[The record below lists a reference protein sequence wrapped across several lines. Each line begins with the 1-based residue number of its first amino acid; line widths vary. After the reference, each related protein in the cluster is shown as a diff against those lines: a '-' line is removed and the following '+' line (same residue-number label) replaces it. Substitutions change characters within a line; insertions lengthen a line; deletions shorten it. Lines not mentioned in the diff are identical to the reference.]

1 MLLYAA
7 QDSSIKIDFTHRQS
21 AHCES
26 GVTSNLLYHYGLSI
40 SEAMAFGVGSGMFF
54 GYLPFLRVN
63 KLPLTTYRCEVG
75 GIFKRVSKR
84 LGCRV
89 CWQTFK
95 SPQKAMDAL
104 DRQLAMGIPVACRT
118 GGYWLPYF
126 PPAFRFHFNMHNLV
140 VIGKEGDEY
149 IISDPV
155 FPDPERCH
163 KRDLMK
169 ARFAKGTM
177 APKGAMYFM
186 EAVPSQE
193 DLDLAP
199 AARQGIREVCRRML
213 SSPGP
218 FLGIRGIR
226 YLAGRIRKWHDKLGE
241 ERALL
246 YVGQLIR
253 MQEELG
259 TGGAGFR
266 FMYGAFLQE
275 AAELLSM
282 PRLVELSKTMTE
294 VGDRW
299 RKMAVIGGR
308 ICKKRAKADDT
319 WDAMAEL
326 LLACAD
332 GESNVY
338 RELLELTR

>member
-1 MLLYAA
+1 M
-7 QDSSIKIDFTHRQS
+7 
-21 AHCES
+21 E
-26 GVTSNLLYHYGLSI
+26 
-40 SEAMAFGVGSGMFF
+40 
-54 GYLPFLRVN
+54 
-63 KLPLTTYRCEVG
+63 
-75 GIFKRVSKR
+75 
-84 LGCRV
+84 
-89 CWQTFK
+89 
-95 SPQKAMDAL
+95 AL
-104 DRQLAMGIPVACRT
+104 DRQLALGIPVACRT

-140 VIGKEGDEY
+140 VMGKEGDDY

-163 KRDLMK
+163 KSDLMK

-186 EAVPSQE
+186 ESVPSQP
-193 DLDLAP
+193 DLAS
-199 AARQGIREVCRRML
+199 AVRKGIREVCRRML
-213 SSPGP
+213 NSPGP

-226 YLAGRIRKWHDKLGE
+226 YLAGRIPKWSPKMGE

-282 PRLVELSKTMTE
+282 PRLVELSKTMTQ

-308 ICKKRAKADDT
+308 ICKKRASADDT
-319 WDAMAEL
+319 YEAMGEL

-332 GESNVY
+332 GEAEVY